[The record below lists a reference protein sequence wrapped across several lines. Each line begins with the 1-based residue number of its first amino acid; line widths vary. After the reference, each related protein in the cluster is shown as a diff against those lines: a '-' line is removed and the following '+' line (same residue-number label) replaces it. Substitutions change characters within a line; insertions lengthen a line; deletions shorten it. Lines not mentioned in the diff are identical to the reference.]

1 MAKVAPPEELARVDH
16 APPKKGWMDMPVE
29 LKEGRWCYGSKPKD
43 HEVIGLPNPRTWSP
57 GDEDW
62 KLPENWQ
69 EIFLEGMRERLDKF
83 RSFRIFM
90 DICVR
95 CGACAD
101 KCHFYIGS
109 GDPKNMPVLRA
120 ELLRSIYRGEFTAA
134 GKILGKLA
142 GGRKL
147 TYDIFKD
154 LFYYFFQCTECRRCS
169 LFCPYGIDT
178 AEVTI
183 IGRELLNLL
192 GCNIDWITGP
202 AANCYKMGNHLGIQ
216 PHAYHSMLEFFCEE
230 VEEITGILPEPSFNR
245 KGAEILF
252 ITPSG
257 DVFADPGTFTAM
269 GYLMLF
275 HYLEGIGLDI
285 TWSTYASE
293 GGNFG
298 FFTSHEMMKRLNA
311 KMYAEAKRL
320 GVKWI
325 LGGECG
331 HMWRICNQYMDT
343 MNGPA
348 DFLEVPKSPITGTVF
363 DNAESTKMVH
373 LVEFTA
379 DLIKHGK
386 LNLDPSRND
395 PYKLTFHD
403 SCNTS
408 RGMGFFD
415 EPRYVI
421 QNIANSFH
429 DMPINTIREQTFC
442 CGSGSGL
449 NTDEFMDMRMR
460 GAFPRANALQYVHDK
475 HDVNMM
481 ACICAID
488 RATLTTLCEYWVPDV
503 EVMGIHELVGNALI
517 LEGEKKRTMN
527 LRGEEFPWVEEE
539 EEEEVEEAPAEVI
552 LEAAEETAE
561 EAAEETAE
569 EPVEEAVEAAEE
581 AAEEPVKEAAEEV
594 EETAEEPVKEA
605 AVEEEAE
612 GEK

>member
-1 MAKVAPPEELARVDH
+1 MAKVAPPEELAKVDH
-16 APPKKGWMDMPVE
+16 TPPKKGWMDMPVE

-43 HEVIGLPNPRTWSP
+43 HEVLGLPNPRSWSP

-83 RSFRIFM
+83 RSFRLFM

-101 KCHFYIGS
+101 KCHFFIGS

-120 ELLRSIYRGEFTAA
+120 ELLRSIYRGEFTTA

-147 TYDIFKD
+147 TYDVFKD

-178 AEVTI
+178 AEVTM

-192 GCNIDWITGP
+192 GCNIDWIAGP
-202 AANCYKMGNHLGIQ
+202 VANCYRTGNHLGIQ
-216 PHAYHSMLEFFCEE
+216 PHAYHSMVEFFCEE
-230 VEEITGILPEPSFNR
+230 IEEITGILPEPSLNR

-257 DVFADPGTFTAM
+257 DIFADPGTFTAM

-275 HYLEGIGLDI
+275 HYLEGLGLDI

-298 FFTSHEMMKRLNA
+298 SFTSHEMMKRLNS

-320 GVKWI
+320 GVKYI
-325 LGGECG
+325 IGGECG
-331 HMWRICNQYMDT
+331 HMWRVCNQYMDT
-343 MNGPA
+343 MTGPA

-363 DNAESTKMVH
+363 ENAKSHKMIH
-373 LVEFTA
+373 ICEFTA

-386 LNLDPSRND
+386 LNLDLSRND
-395 PYKLTFHD
+395 QYKLTFHD
-403 SCNTS
+403 SCNPA
-408 RGMGFFD
+408 RGMGFFE

-421 QNIANSFH
+421 QNVANNFNE
-429 DMPINTIREQTFC
+429 MPIDTIREQTFC

-475 HDVNMM
+475 HDVNAM

-488 RATLTTLCEYWVPDV
+488 RATLTTLCEYWVPEV
-503 EVMGIHELVGNALI
+503 EVIGIHELVGNALI

-527 LRGEEFPWVEEE
+527 LRAEEFPWVEEE
-539 EEEEVEEAPAEVI
+539 EVEEAAAEVI
-552 LEAAEETAE
+552 LEAAEEGVE
-561 EAAEETAE
+561 EAAAE
-569 EPVEEAVEAAEE
+569 VADEE
-581 AAEEPVKEAAEEV
+581 AAG
-594 EETAEEPVKEA
+594 
-605 AVEEEAE
+605 EAE
-612 GEK
+612 GEE